1 MVASHYTQGRCG
13 PRQAERILPPVQR
26 LFSGFPAGAPG
37 AGLLILRLTLGVYLI
52 AQSARILES
61 FMGTGTPTVFA
72 ALTAL
77 AMLVGGALG
86 AVGILTPI
94 TQSTSVAVG
103 LVTLIDVLRPSAAV
117 PGLDVPWPLALTT
130 TVMAVSLVFLGPGA
144 YSIDAFLFGR
154 REISIP
160 LPRK

>member
-1 MVASHYTQGRCG
+1 MR
-13 PRQAERILPPVQR
+13 PPQAERILLPVQR

-61 FMGTGTPTVFA
+61 FMGTGTPPTVFA

-86 AVGILTPI
+86 AVGVLTPL

-103 LVTLIDVLRPSAAV
+103 LVTLIDVLRSPPAV

>member
-1 MVASHYTQGRCG
+1 MR
-13 PRQAERILPPVQR
+13 PRQAGCILSSVQR

-52 AQSARILES
+52 AQGARILAP
-61 FMGTGTPTVFA
+61 FMGAGTPPTILA

-77 AMLVGGALG
+77 AMLIGGTLG
-86 AVGILTPI
+86 AVGVLTPI
-94 TQSTSVAVG
+94 TQSTSAAVG
-103 LVTLIDVLRPSAAV
+103 LLTLIHALWPPSAV

-160 LPRK
+160 PPRK

>member
-1 MVASHYTQGRCG
+1 M
-13 PRQAERILPPVQR
+13 QR

-37 AGLLILRLTLGVYLI
+37 AGLLLLRLTLGVYLI
-52 AQSARILES
+52 VQGARILVP
-61 FMGTGTPTVFA
+61 FMGLGTPPTTFA

-77 AMLVGGALG
+77 GMLVGGTLG
-86 AVGILTPI
+86 AVGMLTPI
-94 TQSTSVAVG
+94 TQTTSVAAGV
-103 LVTLIDVLRPSAAV
+103 VTLIDGLWSPLAV
-117 PGLDVPWPLALTT
+117 PGLDLPWPLALTT

-160 LPRK
+160 LPRKG